1 MDSMH
6 AVDGLLLHMKLLMA
20 LSLSMIAMKLSFESI
35 LKLNSVNNCNKMA
48 ANVSSNSATTI
59 QLNSYIP
66 NFCNFDRLLEPLYFQ
81 CCDRQHFAM
90 SVDKRIV
97 LHLWLA

>member
-1 MDSMH
+1 MR
-6 AVDGLLLHMKLLMA
+6 AVDDLLLRMKLLMA
-20 LSLSMIAMKLSFESI
+20 LSLSMIAVELSFESV
-35 LKLNSVNNCNKMA
+35 LKINSVNKRQNNKC
-48 ANVSSNSATTI
+48 SPTSTT
-59 QLNSYIP
+59 SYIP
-66 NFCNFDRLLEPLYFQ
+66 NFCNFDRLLEPLYCQ